1 MILPNK
7 KVPILIKTL
16 TPSELRI
23 LTKSINNN
31 TSLSKQIPISL
42 KNVHLLL
49 TIQRYKKK
57 LKYNKKKQI
66 IFKYM
71 GIFFLVFGGLCKIF

>member
-1 MILPNK
+1 MILRNK
-7 KVPILIKTL
+7 KVPILKSIL

-31 TSLSKQIPISL
+31 TSQIEQIPISS

-49 TIQRYKKK
+49 TMQRYKKK
-57 LKYNKKKQI
+57 LKYNKKKQNN
-66 IFKYM
+66 F
-71 GIFFLVFGGLCKIF
+71 

>member
-7 KVPILIKTL
+7 KVPLLKLIM

-31 TSLSKQIPISL
+31 TSQFEQIPISS

-49 TIQRYKKK
+49 TMQIYKKK
-57 LKYNKKKQI
+57 LKYNKKTQNN
-66 IFKYM
+66 F
-71 GIFFLVFGGLCKIF
+71 

>member
-1 MILPNK
+1 MILRNK
-7 KVPILIKTL
+7 KVPILKLIL

-31 TSLSKQIPISL
+31 TSQFEQIPISS

-49 TIQRYKKK
+49 TMQRYKKK
-57 LKYNKKKQI
+57 LKYNKKTQNN
-66 IFKYM
+66 F
-71 GIFFLVFGGLCKIF
+71 